1 MGEDLNRLT
10 RIERKLDQ
18 LAELMSDLARLDERA
33 DAIEVRVNRHE
44 LRLDIIEN
52 QTNRHSQS
60 IAKNEGKGLLIE
72 RAARILFAAVVSSIS
87 HFF

>member
-1 MGEDLNRLT
+1 MIDDRDRLNR
-10 RIERKLDQ
+10 IEQKLDQ
-18 LAELMSDLARLDERA
+18 LAVMLTDLARLDERA
-33 DAIEVRVNRHE
+33 DGLEVRVNRHE

-60 IAKNEGKGLLIE
+60 IAKGEGKGLLIE
-72 RAARILFAAVVSSIS
+72 RGAWLLFAAVMSSIS